1 MNKFLE
7 KYINKIIV
15 IFLFLGPLFDLIT
28 SISINIFKLNFNFI
42 IIFKILF
49 MLLLIYYL
57 FFISK
62 SNYKNKSIF
71 YLVLLG
77 IYSGISIGINIY
89 YKDMSVLM
97 YELQSLIRTIYFP
110 VCLTCLFNIYD
121 EKKFEINY
129 KILGKILIIYLILIF
144 IPLIT
149 NTGFDSYAYSKVGS
163 VGWFNSANEIGGILS
178 ILYPFLL
185 MYTFS
190 FKNKFLNIGMI
201 LVTFYIYFS
210 LGSKVPVLALL
221 IIYSLYTL
229 RYIIKLF
236 KDKCYKRISIIL
248 LSIMLIF
255 IGSIIIIP
263 KTSFYKNIV
272 IHLEFL
278 EVDEISD
285 LMDIEKIDHFI
296 FSSRIKFMKE
306 TMKNYNESNILE
318 KLFGIGYIENYGTDD
333 INLKTIEMDYYD
345 ILFRNGIIGFILILL
360 PLILLII
367 NIVKRLKNDELIFNL
382 IISTILILVL
392 SLFSGHILISP
403 SVSIYVAIV
412 LLYFKEAIV

>member
-28 SISINIFKLNFNFI
+28 SISINVFKFNFNFV

-49 MLLLIYYL
+49 MVLLIYYL

-62 SNYKNKSIF
+62 NKYKKKSII

-77 IYSGISIGINIY
+77 IYSFISLLLNIY
-89 YKDMSVLM
+89 YKDISVLT

-110 VCLTCLFNIYD
+110 VCLTCLFNVYQ
-121 EKKFEINY
+121 ENNFKINY
-129 KILGKILIIYLILIF
+129 KTLGKVLIIYLILIF

-163 VGWFNSANEIGGILS
+163 IGWFNSANEIGGILS

-190 FKNKFLNIGMI
+190 LKNKCLNIFMI
-201 LVTFYIYFS
+201 LITFYIYFS
-210 LGSKVPVLALL
+210 LGSKVPVLSLL
-221 IIYSLYTL
+221 IIYSLYIL
-229 RYIIKLF
+229 KYIVKLF
-236 KDKCYKRISIIL
+236 KEKSYKKISIIFISIIL
-248 LSIMLIF
+248 TIVGCIM
-255 IGSIIIIP
+255 IIP
-263 KTSFYKNIV
+263 KTSFYKNII

-278 EVDEISD
+278 EINEISD

-296 FSSRIKFMKE
+296 FSSRIKFLKE
-306 TMKNYNESNILE
+306 TMNNYNEGNVFE
-318 KLFGIGYIENYGTDD
+318 KLFGIGYIEKYGTDD

-360 PLILLII
+360 PLIVLII
-367 NIVKRLKNDELIFNL
+367 NIIKNLKYNDLIFNL
-382 IISTILILVL
+382 IISTILILIL
-392 SLFSGHILISP
+392 SLFSGHILLSP
-403 SVSIYVAIV
+403 SVSIYVIII
-412 LLYFKEAIV
+412 LLYFKEVIA

>member
-7 KYINKIIV
+7 KYINKIII

-28 SISINIFKLNFNFI
+28 SISINVFKFSFNFI

-49 MLLLIYYL
+49 MMLLVYYL
-57 FFISK
+57 FFVSK
-62 SNYKNKSIF
+62 SRCKKKNIV

-77 IYSGISIGINIY
+77 IYSFISLSINIY
-89 YKDMSVLM
+89 YKDMSILM
-97 YELQSLIRTIYFP
+97 YELQNLIRIIYFP
-110 VCLTCLFNIYD
+110 ACLVCLFNIYE

-129 KILGKILIIYLILIF
+129 KTFGKILIIYLILIF

-149 NTGFDSYAYSKVGS
+149 NTSFDSYAYSKVGS
-163 VGWFNSANEIGGILS
+163 IGWFNSANEIGGILS

-190 FKNKFLNIGMI
+190 FKNKILNIIMI
-201 LVTFYIYFS
+201 LITFYIYFS

-221 IIYSLYTL
+221 IIYSLYIL
-229 RYIIKLF
+229 RYVIKLF
-236 KDKCYKRISIIL
+236 KDKCYKKISIIL
-248 LSIMLIF
+248 VSCLLAIIGCIM
-255 IGSIIIIP
+255 IIP

-285 LMDIEKIDHFI
+285 LMNIEKIDHFV

-306 TMKNYNESNILE
+306 TMNNYNNSNILE

-333 INLKTIEMDYYD
+333 VNIKTIEMDYYD
-345 ILFRNGIIGFILILL
+345 ILFRNGIVGFILILL
-360 PLILLII
+360 PLVMILI
-367 NIVKRLKNDELIFNL
+367 NILKKIKYNDLTFNL
-382 IISTILILVL
+382 IISIILILLL
-392 SLFSGHILISP
+392 SLFSGHILVSP
-403 SVSIYVAIV
+403 SVSIYVIMI
-412 LLYFKEAIV
+412 LLYFKEVVS